1 MVVSS
6 RRKPSK
12 EMTCIAYQSASVRAF
27 KKTNGSERATDSQ
40 RCKTR
45 TASLFGHLL
54 QFQGHSHIR
63 RHKSVSPP
71 RTSRKTALCLQQV
84 TACQIRYR
92 DTSVSRRR
100 VNLCSSVY
108 CTETCT
114 QQRDTAVVDRQLA
127 QVSNSWFY
135 VCMVDIYSCGHN

>member
-1 MVVSS
+1 MGASS
-6 RRKPSK
+6 RWKPSK
-12 EMTCIAYQSASVRAF
+12 EMTCTAYHSASVRAF
-27 KKTNGSERATDSQ
+27 IKTNGSERATDS
-40 RCKTR
+40 
-45 TASLFGHLL
+45 LL
-54 QFQGHSHIR
+54 QSQGHSHIR
-63 RHKSVSPP
+63 RYKSVSPP
-71 RTSRKTALCLQQV
+71 RPSRKTALCLQQV
-84 TACQIRYR
+84 TACQTRYR